1 MKKTLMLIMALCLIM
16 ALMAVTAFAADAV
29 EPGTGH
35 AVTYVPA
42 VESSCHQDGC
52 LEYWYCEEC
61 DVVYADEACKIV
73 TNRKNLTIVNANEL
87 TYVPAA
93 EACHAD
99 GHAEYWFCPEC
110 EAVFADE
117 AGTMLTNRKNLTIVA
132 DCELVHVEAAP
143 ACHVPG
149 TAEYWYCPECEAV
162 FADEAGT
169 QLTNRKNL
177 TIPALGEEEIPQTA
191 DSSVIILAL
200 VALVSVAC
208 VVVLNKKKVA

>member
-1 MKKTLMLIMALCLIM
+1 LA
-16 ALMAVTAFAADAV
+16 
-29 EPGTGH
+29 
-35 AVTYVPA
+35 
-42 VESSCHQDGC
+42 
-52 LEYWYCEEC
+52 
-61 DVVYADEACKIV
+61 
-73 TNRKNLTIVNANEL
+73 
-87 TYVPAA
+87 YVPAA

-117 AGTMLTNRKNLTIVA
+117 AGTMLTNRKNLTVVA
-132 DCELVHVEAAP
+132 DCELAYVPAAP

-149 TAEYWYCPECEAV
+149 TAEYWYCAECEAV
-162 FADEAGT
+162 YADEAGTQLTNRKNLAIAPDCELKHVAAVPATKDKAGCAEYWYCEECEAVYADEAGT